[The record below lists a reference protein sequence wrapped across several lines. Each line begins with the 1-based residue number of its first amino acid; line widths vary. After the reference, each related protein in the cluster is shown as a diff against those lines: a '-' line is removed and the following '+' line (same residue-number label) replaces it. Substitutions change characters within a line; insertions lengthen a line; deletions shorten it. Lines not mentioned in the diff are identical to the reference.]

1 MQNCLNWPTV
11 RSLLMV
17 IATEHPVSKVTDLA
31 HAARNG
37 DLRTYAKAVHNYDFE
52 LYQDAWA
59 EGLETLDRSV
69 IVCPPDTYKALDLE
83 TSIPTPDGWRRFGD
97 LCVGDVVFDENGEH
111 TQVIWVSPTWEQRP
125 CYNVVFGDG
134 TSI

>member
-1 MQNCLNWPTV
+1 
-11 RSLLMV
+11 MV

-69 IVCPPDTYKALDLE
+69 IVCPPDTYKS
-83 TSIPTPDGWRRFGD
+83 TTVRFFVEQAIGRNPNIRILWLMNAGD
-97 LCVGDVVFDENGEH
+97 QAQKQVMTISQTIKGNNVYRAAFGIEEN
-111 TQVIWVSPTWEQRP
+111 TDAQ
-125 CYNVVFGDG
+125 
-134 TSI
+134 